1 MISGTTITSG
11 SNGKP
16 MKLANPNPQIAL
28 MMAERTGRTTPCQ
41 VRKYQP
47 RRTTIKSMVAASTV

>member
-11 SNGKP
+11 SSGNP
-16 MKLANPNPQIAL
+16 MKLANPKPQIAL
-28 MMAERTGRTTPCQ
+28 IMAERTGRTTPCQ

-47 RRTTIKSMVAASTV
+47 NKITIKTMVAASTV